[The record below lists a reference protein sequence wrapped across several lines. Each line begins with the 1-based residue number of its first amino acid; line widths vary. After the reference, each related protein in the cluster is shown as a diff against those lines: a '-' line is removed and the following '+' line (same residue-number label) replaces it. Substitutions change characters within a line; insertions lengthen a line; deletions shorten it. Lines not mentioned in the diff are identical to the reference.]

1 MEQFENPTVKVNT
14 SNNVAGKSR
23 FQVGQLIAGP
33 YEVVCE
39 LGRGGMGV
47 VLEVKNVLI
56 DKGFALKL
64 LDLQGESSAA
74 LPRFQREAKLLL
86 GLEHPNMAL
95 CREGSKLW
103 GSLLV

>member
-1 MEQFENPTVKVNT
+1 
-14 SNNVAGKSR
+14 
-23 FQVGQLIAGP
+23 
-33 YEVVCE
+33 
-39 LGRGGMGV
+39 MGV